1 MFLLLHDPKTLP
13 SRGEP
18 TLAVWVR
25 AHQNGFR
32 LQQETASC
40 KHFMGL
46 QTLLVSCSLRQ
57 MRAGKDHT
65 DEGPK
70 SGGEKEAVIYWGWR
84 WGH

>member
-1 MFLLLHDPKTLP
+1 MTQNFAFKGRTNLGWLDESPSEWLP
-13 SRGEP
+13 P
-18 TLAVWVR
+18 A
-25 AHQNGFR
+25 A
-32 LQQETASC
+32 
-40 KHFMGL
+40 HFMGL
-46 QTLLVSCSLRQ
+46 QTLLVSCSLWQ